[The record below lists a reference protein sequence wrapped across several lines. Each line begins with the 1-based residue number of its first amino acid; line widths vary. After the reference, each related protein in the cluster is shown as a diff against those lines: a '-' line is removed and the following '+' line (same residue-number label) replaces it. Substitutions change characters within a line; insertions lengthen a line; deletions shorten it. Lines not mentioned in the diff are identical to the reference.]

1 MKREDIRRFAGRD
14 WSRLAA
20 AKDRAWL
27 RAKQA
32 MSADDAIRSADEL
45 RKFALD
51 ARAGWPDRVHRAD
64 DLQTHV
70 RVSEALGAV
79 HVRPR

>member
-1 MKREDIRRFAGRD
+1 MTREDIRRFAGRD

-32 MSADDAIRSADEL
+32 MSTSDAIRTADEL
-45 RKFALD
+45 RKFAIV
-51 ARAGWPDRVHRAD
+51 ARAGWPDPADRAD
-64 DLQTHV
+64 DVQTHV

>member
-1 MKREDIRRFAGRD
+1 MTRDDIRRFAGRD
-14 WSRLAA
+14 WSRLAV

-32 MSADDAIRSADEL
+32 MSTSDAIRAADEL
-45 RKFALD
+45 RKFTLD
-51 ARAGWPDRVHRAD
+51 ARAGWPDPTDRAND
-64 DLQTHV
+64 VQTHV

>member
-1 MKREDIRRFAGRD
+1 MTRDDIRRFAGRD

-32 MSADDAIRSADEL
+32 TSASDAIRAADQL
-45 RKFALD
+45 RKFALH
-51 ARAGWPDRVHRAD
+51 ARAGWPDRDHRAD
-64 DLQTHV
+64 DLHTHV